1 MKFLNDFKNV
11 FAIVGIVSIIFW
23 TCASESTSDD
33 SSSNLPPQ
41 ITEGYGKYQVA
52 ISDDHM
58 VILNTETGVLKSYY
72 HNHTVTA
79 NEWTE
84 GIYTSS
90 GHPTGT
96 GNLTV
101 NH

>member
-1 MKFLNDFKNV
+1 MKFPNYLKNV
-11 FAIVGIVSIIFW
+11 FAGLGVLSLIFY

-52 ISDDHM
+52 MSDYKM
-58 VILNTETGVLKSYY
+58 VILNTETGVLKTYY
-72 HNHTVTA
+72 YSNNTGA
-79 NEWTE
+79 EWTE
-84 GIYTSS
+84 GAWQSS
-90 GHPTGT
+90 NVIGS